1 MDLEGQTAAGPGLLK
16 FTLHYVFASVIMFL
30 VMLCIEEFGWK
41 KVLFK
46 IAMWGL
52 TCGIFGFK
60 GVLIVFTLRDFEDW
74 IFYG

>member
-1 MDLEGQTAAGPGLLK
+1 MDLENQTPNPPGWRKVTFHL
-16 FTLHYVFASVIMFL
+16 VFLSVIMFL
-30 VMLCIEEFGWK
+30 VMLCIETFGWK
-41 KVLFK
+41 KVVFK
-46 IAMWGL
+46 IVMWVL